1 MKFKFDANLDY
12 QLDAISSVVDLFEGF
27 PSTNNVT
34 EIDLGSDEFMGV
46 QQNELGIGH
55 GEITNI
61 AAVLENLHKIQERNF
76 IPKSRQLIEPND
88 DYLFP
93 NFSVEMETGTG
104 KTYVFLRTIF
114 ELNKAYGFTKF
125 IIVVP
130 SVAIREGI
138 LSSIRTMQEH
148 FHSLYDNVPFDYFDY
163 KSKDVVALRNFARNK
178 EIQIMIIN
186 VQAFQKDV
194 GDDVD
199 YASLT
204 EEQKKKL
211 NIIHRDDDDSAGYR
225 WIEYVQETR
234 PIVIIDE
241 PQSVDTS
248 KGATKARRAIKT
260 LNPLFA
266 LRYSATHINPFNLLY
281 KLDPIQAYDLRL
293 VKQIVVW
300 SRDDAE
306 NFNETF
312 IRLDKIHYPR
322 GKKTP
327 EAKATIH
334 KDTANGPKPKSI
346 TLKQGTVVADQT
358 NRDGYDGYIVESIN
372 AEEGLEHVRF
382 SNGTIL
388 ELGSEEGG
396 MTEEYL
402 KAQIERTVEEHFKK
416 VKVLKKQG
424 KNIKVLTL
432 FFVDK
437 VANYR
442 FYDDDGV
449 RQKGPFADWFEE
461 SYSRMQQNP
470 LYKNVLTL
478 SADEVHDGYFSQD
491 KKRGNVIGLKDTSG
505 STKADED
512 TYKLIMRDKA
522 TLLDEETPLRFIF
535 SHSTLKEG
543 WDNPN
548 VFQICVLRE
557 MGTDRQRRQ
566 TLGRGLRLPVDG
578 EGNRI
583 KDDNVNRLSVTAN
596 ESFES
601 YRSGLARDIEEDIG
615 DGFKFGRIPDIAFAQ
630 LGDPSVE
637 VPEGD
642 DEKPLGQE
650 KSAEIVK
657 ALKDNGYLDNLGDMT
672 DKFRPDEK
680 GFVLE
685 LPEHLEPLRDA
696 IIERMKSYDLGDR
709 IVDGREKTTLTYNK
723 RIELNE
729 DFKKLWEKIS
739 QKTRYRVEF
748 KTEEL
753 IGIALDKIETMEKI
767 RAVEIQQ
774 KKTELDITVAGVK
787 EEKTVDTD
795 VYKSRQVKY
804 LPDILTFLQRET
816 ELTRGTLV
824 EILKR
829 SGRLAEFKVNPQA
842 FMTAIAKILRR
853 SLRELIVKGIKY
865 ERIEGQF
872 YEMRRF
878 ENETIE
884 TYLSRLYEVKRLGDR
899 TPYDYVVIDN
909 DSSIERGIAEALD
922 NHERVKFFCKLP
934 DWFKIPTPVGTY
946 NPDWAIVKEDD
957 AKLYLVKE
965 TKSTHTRHELRGNE
979 APKFNCGKAHFK
991 ALGVDFGVAT
1001 NIHEVLNEEN

>member
-1 MKFKFDANLDY
+1 MKFKFDAKLDY

-27 PSTNNVT
+27 PSAGSLTD
-34 EIDLGSDEFMGV
+34 IDLGSHEYMGV

-55 GEITNI
+55 GEITNPD
-61 AAVLENLHKIQERNF
+61 AVLANLHKIQEQNF
-76 IPKSRQLIEPND
+76 IDKSKQLIASD
-88 DYLFP
+88 DEYPFP

-138 LSSIRTMQEH
+138 LSSIETMRDH
-148 FHSLYDNVPFDYFDY
+148 FRGLYDNVPFDYFDY
-163 KSKDVVALRNFARNK
+163 KSKDVAALRNFARNK
-178 EIQIMIIN
+178 EIQIMVIN
-186 VQAFQKDV
+186 VQAFQKDA
-194 GDDVD
+194 GKDVD
-199 YASLT
+199 YSNLT
-204 EEQKKKL
+204 EEEKKKL
-211 NIIHRDDDDSAGYR
+211 NIIHRDDDKSAGYR
-225 WIEYVQETR
+225 WIEYVQKTR

-248 KGATKARRAIKT
+248 KGATKARQAIKT

-266 LRYSATHINPFNLLY
+266 LRYSATHIKSFNLLY
-281 KLDPIQAYDLRL
+281 TLDPIQAYDLRL
-293 VKQIVVW
+293 VKQIEVW

-306 NFNETF
+306 NFNETY
-312 IRLDKIHYPR
+312 IRLDSIGYPR

-334 KDTANGPKPKSI
+334 KDTVNGPKPKSI

-382 SNGTIL
+382 SNGIVL
-388 ELGSEEGG
+388 EVNTEKGG
-396 MTEEYL
+396 MAEEYL
-402 KAQIERTVEEHFKK
+402 KAQIEQTVEEHFKK
-416 VKVLKKQG
+416 VKKFKKQG
-424 KNIKVLTL
+424 KDIKVLTL

-449 RQKGPFADWFEE
+449 RQQGPFAKWFEDA
-461 SYSRMQQNP
+461 YKQTQQNQF
-470 LYKNVLTL
+470 YKDVLTL
-478 SADEVHDGYFSQD
+478 PADEVHDGYFSAD
-491 KKRGNVIGLKDTSG
+491 KKKGKVVSLKDTSG
-505 STKADED
+505 ATKADED

-522 TLLDEETPLRFIF
+522 TLLQEDTPLRFIF
-535 SHSTLKEG
+535 SHSALREG

-557 MGTDRQRRQ
+557 MGTDNQRRQ
-566 TLGRGLRLPVDG
+566 TLGRGLRLPVDKD
-578 EGNRI
+578 GNRI
-583 KDDNVNRLSVTAN
+583 KDDSVNRLTVVAN
-596 ESFES
+596 ESFQS
-601 YRSGLARDIEEDIG
+601 YRSGLARDIEKAIG
-615 DGFKFGRIPDIAFAQ
+615 ENFKFGRIPDIAFAQ

-642 DEKPLGQE
+642 DAHPLGQE

-657 ALKDNGYLDNLGDMT
+657 ALKENGYLDALGDLT
-672 DKFRPDEK
+672 QKFQPDEK
-680 GFVLE
+680 GFELE
-685 LPEHLEPLRDA
+685 LPDELEPLRNA

-709 IVDGREKTTLTYNK
+709 IVDGRQRTTLKYNK
-723 RIELNE
+723 KIELNE
-729 DFKKLWEKIS
+729 DFKELWDKIS
-739 QKTRYRVEF
+739 QKTRYRVKFE
-748 KTEEL
+748 TEEL
-753 IGIALDKIETMEKI
+753 IGIALGKIEVMEKI
-767 RAVEIQQ
+767 RPVEIQQ

-787 EEKTVDTD
+787 EERTVDTD

-829 SGRLAEFKVNPQA
+829 SGRLAEFKINPQA

-853 SLRELIVKGIKY
+853 SLRELIIKGIEY

-878 ENETIE
+878 EDETIE
-884 TYLSRLYEVKRLGDR
+884 TYLSRLYEVQKLEDR

-909 DSSIERGIAEALD
+909 DSSIERGIAEQLD
-922 NHERVKFFCKLP
+922 SHERVKFFCKLP
-934 DWFKIPTPVGTY
+934 DWFKVPTPVGNY
-946 NPDWAIVKEDD
+946 NPDWAIVKEED

-965 TKSTHTRHELRGNE
+965 TKSSHTRHELRGNE
-979 APKFNCGKAHFK
+979 APKFDCGKKHFE

-1001 NIHEVLNEEN
+1001 NIHEVLEKE